1 MKIGIDGIPLSA
13 AKTGVGHYT
22 FEVARAL
29 AVAQPQEEFQVVS
42 QIPFVAAAIES
53 TEPTP
58 GNLAFTHQPVNAF
71 TKHWWTLGLPLYMRR
86 NSFDLFHGTNYD
98 VPMWGGVPT
107 VLTIHDL
114 SLFLYAETHEERR
127 VKRARRR
134 LPIMVRL
141 ATRIIVPTESVRS
154 EVCEHFSVDTKKVVV
169 IPEAPR
175 RCFHPVG
182 PESAREVLSRFG
194 IEDSFVLYVGA
205 IEPRKNLITLV
216 RAMEEVYTTTTT
228 LRPQLVIAGPKGW
241 LSDDLFAHVATSLIK
256 DRIVLTGYLGDDD
269 LRALY
274 STCSVMCYPALYEG
288 AGLPPLE
295 AMACGAPVITSDARA
310 VVEMTGDGA
319 MSVAAMDHR
328 GLAQSIVKLLSNAS
342 EREALVQRGL
352 KRAAQFTWERAAA
365 ETYETYLAAIQANQ
379 K

>member
-58 GNLAFTHQPVNAF
+58 SNLAFIHEPVNAF

-98 VPMWGGVPT
+98 VPLWGGVPT

-154 EVCEHFSVDTKKVVV
+154 EVCEHFSVDTNKVVV

-216 RAMEEVYTTTTT
+216 RAMEELYTATT

-256 DRIVLTGYLGDDD
+256 DRIVLTGYLGDDS

>member
-53 TEPTP
+53 TVATP
-58 GNLAFTHQPVNAF
+58 GNLAFIHHPVNAV
-71 TKHWWTLGLPLYMRR
+71 TKHWWALGLPLYMRR

-98 VPMWGGVPT
+98 VPLWGGVPT

-175 RCFHPVG
+175 RCFHPVR

-216 RAMEEVYTTTTT
+216 RAMEELYTATT

-256 DRIVLTGYLGDDD
+256 DRIVLTGYLGDDS

-328 GLAQSIVKLLSNAS
+328 GLAQSIVKLLSTAS